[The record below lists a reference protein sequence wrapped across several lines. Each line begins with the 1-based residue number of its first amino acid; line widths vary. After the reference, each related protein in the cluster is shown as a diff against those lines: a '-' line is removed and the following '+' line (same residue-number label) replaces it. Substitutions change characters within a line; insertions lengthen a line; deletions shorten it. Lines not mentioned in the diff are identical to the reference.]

1 MKKFTP
7 YFIVQ
12 TAICT
17 LVPCIVLGIIGQKV
31 AGAILSGGPNAA
43 TTIAYPYTLVLHT
56 LYAVIFAVSAII
68 TQKSLSKKR
77 LEVPEKPMAA
87 YAIAAGVL
95 LAVSIVFSIIGL
107 QTNVDQVVMQRLSTD
122 QIFTLLSQYAA
133 KNITITD
140 QQEIL
145 AKFVA
150 DIQNSFKIS
159 TIIAKVIQAVIAAGT
174 VVFLN
179 KKHSELF

>member
-1 MKKFTP
+1 
-7 YFIVQ
+7 
-12 TAICT
+12 
-17 LVPCIVLGIIGQKV
+17 
-31 AGAILSGGPNAA
+31 
-43 TTIAYPYTLVLHT
+43 
-56 LYAVIFAVSAII
+56 
-68 TQKSLSKKR
+68 
-77 LEVPEKPMAA
+77 MAA